1 MRGGAAERH
10 SRANSRERAPLTA
23 VVRSLRRV
31 VAPYGAME
39 RSDKMMVCKA
49 DFEEL
54 FPELFRPSDME
65 RSVAEPSGKCLT
77 RWEDDG
83 GRTTSANIIPLPHRR
98 PIQEARR
105 GSFFEMPRR

>member
-1 MRGGAAERH
+1 MVARRPNRIAGPSLENAH
-10 SRANSRERAPLTA
+10 HWTA

-39 RSDKMMVCKA
+39 RSDKMMICKA

-54 FPELFRPSDME
+54 FPELFRPGIMVS
-65 RSVAEPSGKCLT
+65 SVAEPSAKCLA

-98 PIQEARR
+98 PIQEVRRNSNFEARR
-105 GSFFEMPRR
+105 R

>member
-1 MRGGAAERH
+1 
-10 SRANSRERAPLTA
+10 
-23 VVRSLRRV
+23 
-31 VAPYGAME
+31 
-39 RSDKMMVCKA
+39 MMLCKA

-54 FPELFRPSDME
+54 FPDLFRPKYI
-65 RSVAEPSGKCLT
+65 EPSAARPSARCLA

-105 GSFFEMPRR
+105 NSNFEVHRR

>member
-1 MRGGAAERH
+1 MARRPNGIAGPILENAH
-10 SRANSRERAPLTA
+10 YWTT

-31 VAPYGAME
+31 VALYGTMK
-39 RSDKMMVCKA
+39 RSDKMMICKA

-54 FPELFRPSDME
+54 FPELFRPSDMV
-65 RSVAEPSGKCLT
+65 RSVAEPSAKCLA

-83 GRTTSANIIPLPHRR
+83 GRTTSANIIPMPHRR

-105 GSFFEMPRR
+105 DSNFEVRRR

>member
-1 MRGGAAERH
+1 MARRPNGIAG
-10 SRANSRERAPLTA
+10 SIRENAHHWTA
-23 VVRSLRRV
+23 VVRSIRGV

-39 RSDKMMVCKA
+39 RSDKMMLCKA

-54 FPELFRPSDME
+54 FPDLFRPKDI
-65 RSVAEPSGKCLT
+65 EPSAARPSARCLA

-105 GSFFEMPRR
+105 GSFFEMRRR